1 MDGYAVLYLC
11 VAVLGALVIGLSV
24 SVGLL
29 LRALDAK
36 DDLIDALR
44 GSNNELQQSIV
55 TLSRE
60 EDERL
65 LHMGV

>member
-11 VAVLGALVIGLSV
+11 VAVLGVMVLGLSV

-36 DDLIDALR
+36 DDVIDALR
-44 GSNNELQQSIV
+44 GSNQELQQTV
-55 TLSRE
+55 VAMARH
-60 EDERL
+60 EDDAF